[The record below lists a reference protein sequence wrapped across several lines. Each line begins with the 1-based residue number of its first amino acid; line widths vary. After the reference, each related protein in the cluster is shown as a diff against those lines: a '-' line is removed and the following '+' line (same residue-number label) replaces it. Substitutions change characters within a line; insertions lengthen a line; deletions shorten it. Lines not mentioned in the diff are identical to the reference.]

1 MPWLTSPSI
10 HPWRI
15 AVVGDEVDGEV
26 GVNSGGETIVGG
38 EVGGAEEGEAEDG
51 DGIETVRAIERSIT
65 AEDILLL
72 ETTSQTL
79 I

>member
-1 MPWLTSPSI
+1 MD
-10 HPWRI
+10 
-15 AVVGDEVDGEV
+15 GDGVDGEAE
-26 GVNSGGETIVGG
+26 VNSGGETTEVG
-38 EVGGAEEGEAEDG
+38 EVGGVEEGEAEDG

>member
-1 MPWLTSPSI
+1 MD
-10 HPWRI
+10 
-15 AVVGDEVDGEV
+15 GDEVDGEV
-26 GVNSGGETIVGG
+26 GVNSGGETIVVG

-72 ETTSQTL
+72 ETKTQSL